1 MTCSPETRK
10 ESEQTNLSVAARQA
24 ANANTIDVVDTNVS
38 VVVRDS
44 NQVETRGHRNPAKSK
59 VVKLNADI
67 LGSTKKKQ
75 QPFFMGQYKQGQP
88 R

>member
-24 ANANTIDVVDTNVS
+24 ANANTVDVVDTNVS

-44 NQVETRGHRNPAKSK
+44 NQVETRGHRNPAKRK
-59 VVKLNADI
+59 VVKFNPNI
-67 LGSTKKKQ
+67 LGSTKKKNNHH
-75 QPFFMGQYKQGQP
+75 F
-88 R
+88 